1 MFGPVNLSVF
11 PIRVGSGQTGRVTIG
26 VFLVDDHEVVRRGI
40 TELLGATDDI
50 VVVGEAA
57 NGDEAMRRLPAV
69 QPDVAILDIR
79 LGDGERSGV
88 EVCREVRSAH
98 PDVAC
103 LILTSYA
110 DDEAFAAAVLA
121 GASGYLLKQ
130 IRGSE
135 LVDSIR
141 SVASGVSLLPPEVV
155 DSTLARLRTPPED
168 PLRVLTGQERKVLD
182 LIAEGRTNRQIAD
195 ELRLAEKTVKNY
207 VSNMLAKLGLH
218 SRTEAATMAVRLE
231 ERRHR
236 HPGG

>member
-1 MFGPVNLSVF
+1 MFLLGVEF
-11 PIRVGSGQTGRVTIG
+11 GQTGDVGIR

-40 TELLGATDDI
+40 AELLGSTDDI
-50 VVVGEAA
+50 EVVGEAA
-57 NGDEAMRRLPAV
+57 NGDEAIRRIPAV
-69 QPDVAILDIR
+69 QPDVAIIDIR

-98 PDVAC
+98 PEIAC

-141 SVASGVSLLPPEVV
+141 SVADGVSLLPAEVV
-155 DSTLARLRTPPED
+155 DSMLARLRTPPED
-168 PLRVLTGQERKVLD
+168 PFRVLTGQERKVLD
-182 LIAEGRTNRQIAD
+182 LIAQGCTNRQIAD
-195 ELRLAEKTVKNY
+195 ELGLAEKTVKNY

-231 ERRHR
+231 ERSHR
-236 HPGG
+236 RPAR

>member
-1 MFGPVNLSVF
+1 MGQNGPVT
-11 PIRVGSGQTGRVTIG
+11 IR

-40 TELLGATDDI
+40 AEMLGATDDI
-50 VVVGEAA
+50 EVVGEAA
-57 NGDEAMRRLPAV
+57 NGDEAARRIPAV

-79 LGDGERSGV
+79 LGEGERSGI
-88 EVCREVRSAH
+88 EVCREVRSVY
-98 PDVAC
+98 PDIAC

-110 DDEAFAAAVLA
+110 DDEAFTAAVLA

-141 SVASGVSLLPPEVV
+141 SVAAGASLLPPEVV
-155 DSTLARLRTPPED
+155 DATLARLRTPPED

-182 LIAEGRTNRQIAD
+182 LIAQGCTNRQIAD
-195 ELRLAEKTVKNY
+195 DLGLAEKTVKNY

-236 HPGG
+236 HPDR

>member
-1 MFGPVNLSVF
+1 M
-11 PIRVGSGQTGRVTIG
+11 RQTGRVTIR

-40 TELLGATDDI
+40 AELLGATDDI
-50 VVVGEAA
+50 EVAGEAA
-57 NGDEAMRRLPAV
+57 NGDEAMRRIPAV

-79 LGDGERSGV
+79 LGEGERSGI

-98 PDVAC
+98 PEVAC

-110 DDEAFAAAVLA
+110 DDEALAAAVLA

-141 SVASGVSLLPPEVV
+141 SVAAGESLLPTEVV
-155 DSTLARLRTPPED
+155 DTMLTRFRRPPDD
-168 PLRVLTGQERKVLD
+168 PLRVLTGQERRVLD
-182 LIAEGRTNRQIAD
+182 LIAEGRTNRQIAE
-195 ELRLAEKTVKNY
+195 ELELAEKTVKNY
-207 VSNMLAKLGLH
+207 VSNVLAKLGVH
-218 SRTEAATMAVRLE
+218 TRTEAATMAVRLE
-231 ERRHR
+231 ERRQR